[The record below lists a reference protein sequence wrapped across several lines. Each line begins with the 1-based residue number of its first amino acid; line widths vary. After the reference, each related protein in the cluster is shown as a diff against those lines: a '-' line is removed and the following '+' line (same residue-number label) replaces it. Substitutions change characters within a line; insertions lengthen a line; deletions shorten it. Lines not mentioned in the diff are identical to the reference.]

1 MLSAL
6 PKYALNEGAEIVK
19 TGNLFNIKKMF
30 IIMFGS
36 VILSSGFTG
45 CANTKLYSID
55 MRYDAADALIPQ
67 YLKADDKM
75 QDAIIT
81 VSEFTDS
88 RKVDDRMVIGRV
100 VEKDGV
106 KIMVLPKYTKPMR
119 AVAAGIKEYLIK
131 AGYKVDGKIGE
142 WDLKED
148 SIPKVNGKIIIGGN
162 IEDLDFI
169 CRKGFPTD
177 TYKANIKLTIVFADA
192 VKKQIFYKSTV
203 SSNSQ
208 LEHVSFSEER
218 MADQVNVVLGA
229 AIEKAFEDRAVAQK
243 IKETIVKLQF

>member
-1 MLSAL
+1 
-6 PKYALNEGAEIVK
+6 LNKGTKIMK
-19 TGNLFNIKKMF
+19 IRNLFIF
-30 IIMFGS
+30 ISMFGLL
-36 VILSSGFTG
+36 ILGAGITG

-55 MRYDAADALIPQ
+55 MRYDAAYALIPQ

-81 VSEFTDS
+81 LAEFIDM
-88 RKVDDRMVIGRV
+88 RKVDDRIVIGRV

-106 KIMVLPKYTKPMR
+106 KIMVLPKYTKPTL

-148 SIPKVNGKIIIGGN
+148 SIPKVKGKIIVGGS
-162 IEDLDFI
+162 IEDLDFT

-177 TYKANIKLTIVFADA
+177 TYKTNVKLNIVFADV
-192 VKKQIFYKSTV
+192 VKKQIFYKNTV
-203 SSNSQ
+203 TSDSQ
-208 LEHVSFSEER
+208 LEHVLFSEAR
-218 MADQVNVVLGA
+218 MADQVNAALGA

-243 IKETIVKLQF
+243 IKEVIAR